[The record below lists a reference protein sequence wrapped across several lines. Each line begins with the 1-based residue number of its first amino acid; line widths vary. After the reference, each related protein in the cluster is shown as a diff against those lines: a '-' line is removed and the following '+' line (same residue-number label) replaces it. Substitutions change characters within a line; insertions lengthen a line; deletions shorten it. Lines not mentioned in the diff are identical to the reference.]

1 MLQSWI
7 ISKLEPVKECNRVLV
22 RDPLQLLGEGDSAIH
37 RYACDNGYT
46 VIKAATNLAFRDLY
60 DQVCADPE
68 IHKILIIDRAPARR
82 RSISSIT
89 KAPPPF
95 YPDLLAITPDDC
107 RINLDLRQFLK
118 ETTGDDNWPA
128 ETNDPRY
135 ARLIVRNLEAIQRAH
150 KNLRAANKTR
160 FDDHDFRTIVAFAS
174 LGVADS
180 AFKKPN
186 AEDYWKIGLL
196 SYEALEELETLT
208 PEITKP
214 ILNELRKA
222 PAPFCH
228 FANRSADLVVR
239 AFYVSLI
246 LSQHSDSWNLLLAN
260 IDPDLKP
267 LSDIKIEILK
277 DAALRLV
284 GIDREQANRD
294 LANVEK
300 SLTKEMLQFLLLDQ
314 LHLDTSA
321 GFTATL
327 EKEGYSTTIASLALL
342 MALSNLL
349 SVSPTKQEQQK
360 IAEILFPDGGKTTPR
375 FIDIRP
381 CDTFSQLKEAYRLAD
396 QCNRLRDQLAVAL
409 KNIKVLKPEQL
420 TYKQFRDVWN
430 EQKINRIEYYLSAL
444 QRLVYTGNLLI
455 RHENEL
461 PSLFS
466 NTLATLQK
474 RLDTIKEEIYRQ
486 LDELN
491 LRFQDLVGREYP
503 LWVKEIA
510 KDGSKTE
517 ALPLFSPQ
525 MTPILTSQFLRRCLK
540 PHWDSQKEK
549 AVLMVFDGMRYD
561 IWDELLRPLF
571 EDRMEVI
578 ADLPASSLLPS
589 ETHITRKAIFAGTF
603 PDSFDTHAGEN
614 VLLKEGLAREIGY
627 TGTVD
632 VISPEAAGTGETVR
646 YQAGKLD
653 VYIFELCDKE
663 LHKITMKTLPD
674 GRQVP
679 SRPLSFVYEQHL
691 KNIIDTEVMAII
703 RNLAP
708 GTKVFVTADH
718 GFGQVGRE
726 PLWFS
731 NECLN
736 EPTDSSYLNC
746 WLRVPISDSEIP
758 GKVRNN
764 VVAFTPEQLRM
775 PANETRFNKKI
786 GHDVHK
792 EFKAIVFPKTGYSFS
807 RQGSPYHPDA
817 YTHGGISIQEL
828 MIPMIVLKVKKHEE
842 GLLILDDITGPQEVI
857 EGEEVEFRLP
867 ISMSSHLALKDE
879 EVRTDV
885 DATWSCEP
893 GSKPL
898 PRQVLYVSSQGVEAI
913 IRFRPDPNDATLEE
927 RKEGLMKRTL
937 TVTVSYREG
946 YRISRKIQ
954 SRKFTV
960 RLNSEQIVRRIPPSL
975 GNILGL
981 TPKSM
986 R

>member
-22 RDPLQLLGEGDSAIH
+22 RDSLQLLGEGDGTIH
-37 RYACDNGYT
+37 RFACENGYT
-46 VIKAATNLAFRDLY
+46 VVKAATNLAFRDLY

-68 IHKILIIDRAPARR
+68 IAKVLVIDRAPARR
-82 RSISSIT
+82 RAASSVT

-95 YPDLLAITPDDC
+95 YPDLLALTSPEC
-107 RINLDLRQFLK
+107 RIDLDLRQFLK
-118 ETTGDDNWPA
+118 EATGDDNWPA

-135 ARLIVRNLEAIQRAH
+135 ARLIVRNLEAVQRAH
-150 KNLRAANKTR
+150 KNLRAANPTR
-160 FDDHDFRTIVAFAS
+160 FEDHDFRTIVAFAA
-174 LGVADS
+174 LGVAES

-214 ILNELRKA
+214 IREELRKA

-228 FANRSADLVVR
+228 FANHSADLVVR
-239 AFYVSLI
+239 AFYLSVV
-246 LSQHSDSWNLLLAN
+246 LSQHSENWNLLLAN

-267 LSDIKIEILK
+267 LSDIKPDILK
-277 DAALRLV
+277 DAAIRLV
-284 GIDREQANRD
+284 GLDRDQAHHD
-294 LANVEK
+294 LTNVEK
-300 SLTKEMLQFLLLDQ
+300 ALSKENLQFLLLDQ
-314 LHLDTSA
+314 LKLDQAA
-321 GFTATL
+321 GFAAAL
-327 EKEGYSTTIASLALL
+327 ERERYSTTVASLALL
-342 MALSNLL
+342 MALNNL
-349 SVSPTKQEQQK
+349 VSATPAKPEQQR
-360 IAEILFPDGGKTTPR
+360 IMQALFPEDGKKTTR

-381 CDTFSQLKEAYRLAD
+381 GSTFNQLKEAYQLAD
-396 QCNRLRDQLAVAL
+396 QCNRLRDQLALAMKNL
-409 KNIKVLKPEQL
+409 KVTKPEDL
-420 TYKQFRDVWN
+420 SYKHFREIWN
-430 EQKINRIEYYLSAL
+430 DQKINRLEYYLSAL
-444 QRLVYTGNLLI
+444 QRLAQTGNLLI
-455 RHENEL
+455 RHEDEL

-466 NTLATLQK
+466 NTLAALQQ
-474 RLDTIKEEIYRQ
+474 RLKAIKEEVNRQ
-486 LDELN
+486 LDDMN
-491 LRFQDLVGREYP
+491 ARFQELVAREYP
-503 LWVKEIA
+503 NWAKEIG
-510 KDGSKTE
+510 KDGSK
-517 ALPLFSPQ
+517 ADGLPLFASQ
-525 MTPILTSQFLRRCLK
+525 MPPILTSQFLRRCLK
-540 PHWDSQKEK
+540 PYWDFQKEK
-549 AVLMVFDGMRYD
+549 AVLLVFDGMRYD

-571 EDRMEVI
+571 EDRMDII

-603 PDSFDTHAGEN
+603 PESFDTHAAEN
-614 VLLKEGLAREIGY
+614 VLLKEGLAREFGY
-627 TGTVD
+627 AGEVE
-632 VISPEAAGTGETVR
+632 VVSPDTAGTGETVR
-646 YQAGKLD
+646 YRAGNLD

-663 LHKITMKTLPD
+663 LHKIAMKTLPD

-691 KNIIDTEVMAII
+691 KNIVDTEVMAII
-703 RNLAP
+703 RNLVPA
-708 GTKVFVTADH
+708 TKVIVTADH

-736 EPTDSSYLNC
+736 EPTDCSYLNC

-758 GKVRNN
+758 GKVRNS

-775 PANETRFNKKI
+775 PAKEVRFNKKL

-792 EFKAIVFPKTGYSFS
+792 EFKAVVFPKTGFSFS

-828 MIPMIVLKVKKHEE
+828 MIPMVVLKVKKHEE
-842 GLLILDDITGPQEVI
+842 GLLILDNITGPQEVV
-857 EGEEVEFRLP
+857 EGEEVEFHLP
-867 ISMSSHLALKDE
+867 ISKSTHLAAKE
-879 EVRTDV
+879 KEIRADV
-885 DATWSCEP
+885 DATWSCDP
-893 GSKPL
+893 GERPL
-898 PRQVLYVSSQGVEAI
+898 PHQVLYVSAQGGEAI
-913 IRFRPDPNDATLEE
+913 IRFKPDPSDATVEE
-927 RKEGLMKRTL
+927 RKNGLMERTL

-946 YRISRKIQ
+946 YRISRKMQ
-954 SRKFTV
+954 SRKFAV

>member
-1 MLQSWI
+1 MMQSWI
-7 ISKLEPVKECNRVLV
+7 ISKLEPVKEYNRVLV
-22 RDPLQLLGEGDSAIH
+22 RDPLQLLGEGDGTMH
-37 RYACDNGYT
+37 RFACENGYT
-46 VIKAATNLAFRDLY
+46 VVKAATNLAFRDLY
-60 DQVCADPE
+60 DRVCADPE
-68 IHKILIIDRAPARR
+68 ITKILIIDRAPARR
-82 RSISSIT
+82 RSTSSIT

-95 YPDLLAITPDDC
+95 YPDLLALTPADC

-118 ETTGDDNWPA
+118 EATGDDNWPA
-128 ETNDPRY
+128 ETSDPRY
-135 ARLIVRNLEAIQRAH
+135 ARLIVRNLEAVQRAH
-150 KNLRAANKTR
+150 KNLRAAHPTR
-160 FDDHDFRTIVAFAS
+160 FDDHDFRIIVAFAA
-174 LGVADS
+174 LGVAES

-214 ILNELRKA
+214 IRDELRKA

-228 FANRSADLVVR
+228 FANYSADLVVR
-239 AFYVSLI
+239 AFYLSVI
-246 LSQHSDSWNLLLAN
+246 LSQHSENWNLLLAN

-267 LSDIKIEILK
+267 LSDIKPDILK

-284 GIDREQANRD
+284 GLDRDQAHHD
-294 LANVEK
+294 LTNVEK

-314 LHLDTSA
+314 LKLDTA
-321 GFTATL
+321 VGFTTVL
-327 EKEGYSTTIASLALL
+327 EKEGYSTIIASLALL
-342 MALSNLL
+342 MALNNL
-349 SVSPTKQEQQK
+349 VSASPANQEQQK
-360 IAEILFPDGGKTTPR
+360 IMQALFPEGGKTIAR
-375 FIDIRP
+375 FLDSRP
-381 CDTFSQLKEAYRLAD
+381 CSTFSQLKEAYFLAD
-396 QCNRLRDQLAVAL
+396 QCNRLYDQLAVAL
-409 KNIKVLKPEQL
+409 KNLKVLKPEQL
-420 TYKQFRDVWN
+420 SYKQFRDVWN
-430 EQKINRIEYYLSAL
+430 DQKINRLEYYLSAL
-444 QRLVYTGNLLI
+444 QRLAQTGNLLT
-455 RHENEL
+455 RHEDEL

-466 NTLATLQK
+466 NTLATLRQ
-474 RLDTIKEEIYRQ
+474 RLETIKEEINRQ
-486 LDELN
+486 LDEMN
-491 LRFQDLVGREYP
+491 ARFQELVAREYP
-503 LWVKEIA
+503 HWVKEIG
-510 KDGSKTE
+510 KDSSNTE
-517 ALPLFSPQ
+517 VLPLFAPQ

-540 PHWDSQKEK
+540 PNWDSQKEK
-549 AVLMVFDGMRYD
+549 AVLLVFDGMRYD

-578 ADLPASSLLPS
+578 ADLPASALLPS
-589 ETHITRKAIFAGTF
+589 ETHISRKAIFAGTF
-603 PDSFDTHAGEN
+603 PDSFNTHAGEDA
-614 VLLKEGLAREIGY
+614 LLKEGLAREIGY

-632 VISPEAAGTGETVR
+632 VISPDTAGTGETVR
-646 YQAGKLD
+646 YRAGKLD

-679 SRPLSFVYEQHL
+679 SRPLSFIYEQHL

-718 GFGQVGRE
+718 GFVPVGRK

-736 EPTDSSYLNC
+736 EPADSSYLNC

-775 PANETRFNKKI
+775 PANEVRFNKKL

-792 EFKAIVFPKTGYSFS
+792 EFKAVVFPKTGFSFS
-807 RQGSPYHPDA
+807 RQGSPYRPDA

-828 MIPMIVLKVKKHEE
+828 MIPMVVLKVKKHEE
-842 GLLILDDITGPQEVI
+842 GLLVLDDITGPQEVI
-857 EGEEVEFRLP
+857 EGEEVEFHLP
-867 ISMSSHLALKDE
+867 ISISTRPAAKDK
-879 EVRTDV
+879 EVRADV

-893 GSKPL
+893 GERPL
-898 PRQVLYVSSQGVEAI
+898 PRQALYVSSQAADVI
-913 IRFRPDPNDATLEE
+913 IRFRPDPNDASVEE
-927 RKEGLMKRTL
+927 RKEGVMERTL

-946 YRISRKIQ
+946 YRISRKMQ

-960 RLNSEQIVRRIPPSL
+960 RLNSEQIVRRVPPSL

>member
-7 ISKLEPVKECNRVLV
+7 IRKLEPVKECSRVLV
-22 RDPLQLLGEGDSAIH
+22 RDPLQLLGEGDSTIH
-37 RYACDNGYT
+37 RFACENGYT
-46 VIKAATNLAFRDLY
+46 VVKAATNLAFRDLY
-60 DQVCADPE
+60 DRVCADPE
-68 IHKILIIDRAPARR
+68 ITKILIIDRAPARR
-82 RSISSIT
+82 RATSSIT

-95 YPDLLAITPDDC
+95 YPDLLALTPADC

-118 ETTGDDNWPA
+118 EATGDDNWPA
-128 ETNDPRY
+128 ETNDSRY
-135 ARLIVRNLEAIQRAH
+135 ARLIVRNLEAVQRAH
-150 KNLRAANKTR
+150 KNLRAAHSTR

-174 LGVADS
+174 LGVAES

-214 ILNELRKA
+214 IRDELRKA

-228 FANRSADLVVR
+228 FANHSADLVVR
-239 AFYVSLI
+239 AFYLSVI
-246 LSQHSDSWNLLLAN
+246 LSQHSENWNLLLAN

-267 LSDIKIEILK
+267 LSDIKLDILK

-284 GIDREQANRD
+284 GLDRNQAHHD
-294 LANVEK
+294 LTNVEK

-314 LHLDTSA
+314 LKLDTPA
-321 GFTATL
+321 GFSAAL
-327 EKEGYSTTIASLALL
+327 EKEGYSTIIASLALL
-342 MALSNLL
+342 MALNNL
-349 SVSPTKQEQQK
+349 VSAAPANQEQQK
-360 IAEILFPDGGKTTPR
+360 ILRALFPEGGKAIAR
-375 FIDIRP
+375 FIDIRL
-381 CDTFSQLKEAYRLAD
+381 CSTFSQLKEAYLLAD
-396 QCNRLRDQLAVAL
+396 QCNRLRDQFAVAL
-409 KNIKVLKPEQL
+409 KNLKVLKPEQL
-420 TYKQFRDVWN
+420 SYKQFRDVWN
-430 EQKINRIEYYLSAL
+430 DQKINRLEYCLSAL
-444 QRLVYTGNLLI
+444 QRLAQTGNLLT
-455 RHENEL
+455 RHEDEL

-466 NTLATLQK
+466 NTLATLRQ
-474 RLDTIKEEIYRQ
+474 RLDTMKEEINRQ
-486 LDELN
+486 LDDMN
-491 LRFQDLVGREYP
+491 ARFQELVAREYP
-503 LWVKEIA
+503 LWVKEFG
-510 KDGSKTE
+510 KDGGKAE
-517 ALPLFSPQ
+517 ALPLFASQ
-525 MTPILTSQFLRRCLK
+525 MPPILTSQFLRRCLK
-540 PHWDSQKEK
+540 PNWDFQKEK
-549 AVLMVFDGMRYD
+549 AVLLVFDGMRYD

-571 EDRMEVI
+571 EDRMDVI

-603 PDSFDTHAGEN
+603 PDSFDTHAAEN

-627 TGTVD
+627 TGDVE
-632 VISPEAAGTGETVR
+632 VISPDTAGTGETVR
-646 YQAGKLD
+646 YRAGKLD

-736 EPTDSSYLNC
+736 EPADSSYLNC
-746 WLRVPISDSEIP
+746 RLRVPISDSEIP

-764 VVAFTPEQLRM
+764 VIAFTSEQLRM
-775 PANETRFNKKI
+775 PAHEVRFDKKV

-792 EFKAIVFPKTGYSFS
+792 EFRAVVFPKTGFSFS

-828 MIPMIVLKVKKHEE
+828 MIPMVVLKVKKHEE
-842 GLLILDDITGPQEVI
+842 GLLILDDITGPQEII
-857 EGEEVEFRLP
+857 EGEEVEYRLP
-867 ISMSSHLALKDE
+867 ISKSPHLAVKDE
-879 EVRTDV
+879 EVRADA
-885 DATWSCEP
+885 DATWSREP
-893 GSKPL
+893 GERPL
-898 PRQVLYVSSQGVEAI
+898 PRQVLYVSSQGTEAI
-913 IRFRPDPNDATLEE
+913 IKFRPDPDDATDEE
-927 RKEGLMKRTL
+927 RKEGVMERTL
-937 TVTVSYREG
+937 TITVSYREG
-946 YRISRKIQ
+946 YRNSRKMQ

-960 RLNSEQIVRRIPPSL
+960 RLNSEQIVR
-975 GNILGL
+975 
-981 TPKSM
+981 
-986 R
+986 

>member
-7 ISKLEPVKECNRVLV
+7 IRKLEPVKECNRVLV
-22 RDPLQLLGEGDSAIH
+22 RDPLHLLGEGDSAMH
-37 RYACDNGYT
+37 RFACDNGYT

-82 RSISSIT
+82 RSTSSIT

-95 YPDLLAITPDDC
+95 YPDLLAITPADC

-118 ETTGDDNWPA
+118 EETGDDNWPA
-128 ETNDPRY
+128 ETSDPRY

-150 KNLRAANKTR
+150 KNLRSAHPTR

-196 SYEALEELETLT
+196 SYEALDELETLT

-214 ILNELRKA
+214 IRDELRKA

-228 FANRSADLVVR
+228 FANRNADLVVR

-260 IDPDLKP
+260 IDPDLQP
-267 LSDIKIEILK
+267 LSDIKLDILK

-284 GIDREQANRD
+284 GFDRDQAHRD
-294 LANVEK
+294 LTNVEK
-300 SLTKEMLQFLLLDQ
+300 SLTREMLQFLLLDQ
-314 LHLDTSA
+314 LKLDTPA
-321 GFTATL
+321 GFTAVL
-327 EKEGYSTTIASLALL
+327 EKEAYSTTIASLALL
-342 MALSNLL
+342 VALTNLL
-349 SVSPTKQEQQK
+349 SASPAQQEQQK
-360 IAEILFPDGGKTTPR
+360 VMETLFPDGGKITPR
-375 FIDIRP
+375 FIDVRP
-381 CDTFSQLKEAYRLAD
+381 CSTFSQLKEAYRLAD

-409 KNIKVLKPEQL
+409 KNFKVLKPEQL
-420 TYKQFRDVWN
+420 AYKQFRDVWN

-444 QRLVYTGNLLI
+444 QRIVHTGNLLI
-455 RHENEL
+455 RQEDEL
-461 PSLFS
+461 PSIFS
-466 NTLATLQK
+466 NTLALLQQ
-474 RLDTIKEEIYRQ
+474 RLDIVKEEIKRQ

-491 LRFQDLVGREYP
+491 LRFQDLVAREYP

-517 ALPLFSPQ
+517 VLPLFFPQ

-540 PHWDSQKEK
+540 SHWDSQKEK

-571 EDRMEVI
+571 EDRMEII
-578 ADLPASSLLPS
+578 ADLPASALLPS

-603 PDSFDTHAGEN
+603 PDSFDTHAAEN

-632 VISPEAAGTGETVR
+632 VVSPAAAGTGETVR
-646 YQAGKLD
+646 YRAGKLD

-703 RNLAP
+703 RNLSP

-718 GFGQVGRE
+718 GFCQVGRNSLSFE
-726 PLWFS
+726 TTS
-731 NECLN
+731 LN
-736 EPTDSSYLNC
+736 EPGDCSYLNC
-746 WLRVPISDSEIP
+746 WLRVPITDSSVH
-758 GKVRNN
+758 GKVRSN
-764 VVAFTPEQLRM
+764 VIAFTPEQLRM
-775 PANETRFNKKI
+775 KTQDVRFDKKTGQNI
-786 GHDVHK
+786 CK
-792 EFKAIVFPKTGYSFS
+792 EFKAIVFPKTGFSFS

-828 MIPMIVLKVKKHEE
+828 MIPMVVLKVKKHEE

-867 ISMSSHLALKDE
+867 ITKSAHLALKDE
-879 EVRTDV
+879 EVRIDM

-898 PRQVLYVSSQGVEAI
+898 PRQVLYVSSQGVEAT
-913 IRFRPDPNDATLEE
+913 IRFKPDPNDALVEE

>member
-1 MLQSWI
+1 
-7 ISKLEPVKECNRVLV
+7 
-22 RDPLQLLGEGDSAIH
+22 
-37 RYACDNGYT
+37 
-46 VIKAATNLAFRDLY
+46 
-60 DQVCADPE
+60 
-68 IHKILIIDRAPARR
+68 
-82 RSISSIT
+82 
-89 KAPPPF
+89 
-95 YPDLLAITPDDC
+95 
-107 RINLDLRQFLK
+107 
-118 ETTGDDNWPA
+118 
-128 ETNDPRY
+128 
-135 ARLIVRNLEAIQRAH
+135 
-150 KNLRAANKTR
+150 
-160 FDDHDFRTIVAFAS
+160 VAFAA
-174 LGVADS
+174 LGVAES

-186 AEDYWKIGLL
+186 DEDYWKIGLL

-214 ILNELRKA
+214 IRDELRKA

-228 FANRSADLVVR
+228 FAKHGADLVVR
-239 AFYVSLI
+239 AFYLSVI
-246 LSQHSDSWNLLLAN
+246 LSQHSENWNLLLAN

-267 LSDIKIEILK
+267 LSDIKPDILK
-277 DAALRLV
+277 DAAPRLV
-284 GIDREQANRD
+284 DLDRDQAHHD
-294 LANVEK
+294 LTNVEK
-300 SLTKEMLQFLLLDQ
+300 SLTKEMLQFLLFDQ
-314 LHLDTSA
+314 LKIDTAA
-321 GFTATL
+321 GFTDAL
-327 EKEGYSTTIASLALL
+327 EKEGYSTIIASLALL
-342 MALSNLL
+342 MALNNL
-349 SVSPTKQEQQK
+349 VSASPAKQEQQK
-360 IAEILFPDGGKTTPR
+360 IMQALFPEGGKTTAR

-381 CDTFSQLKEAYRLAD
+381 CSTFSQLKESYLLAD
-396 QCNRLRDQLAVAL
+396 QCNRLRDQLTVAV
-409 KNIKVLKPEQL
+409 KNLKVLQPEQL
-420 TYKQFRDVWN
+420 SYKQFRDVWN
-430 EQKINRIEYYLSAL
+430 DQKINRLEYYLSAL
-444 QRLVYTGNLLI
+444 QRLAQTGNLLT
-455 RHENEL
+455 RHEDEL
-461 PSLFS
+461 PPLFS
-466 NTLATLQK
+466 NTLATLRQ
-474 RLDTIKEEIYRQ
+474 RLDTIKDEINRQ
-486 LDELN
+486 LDDMN
-491 LRFQDLVGREYP
+491 ARFQELVAREYP
-503 LWVKEIA
+503 HWVKEIG
-510 KDGSKTE
+510 KDGGKAE
-517 ALPLFSPQ
+517 FLPLFASQ
-525 MTPILTSQFLRRCLK
+525 MPPILTSQFLRRCLK
-540 PHWDSQKEK
+540 PNWDFQKEK
-549 AVLMVFDGMRYD
+549 AVLLVFDGMRYD

-603 PDSFDTHAGEN
+603 PDSFDTHAAEN

-627 TGTVD
+627 TGAVD
-632 VISPEAAGTGETVR
+632 VISPDTAGTGETVR
-646 YQAGKLD
+646 YRAGKLD

-691 KNIIDTEVMAII
+691 KNIIDTEVMDII

-718 GFGQVGRE
+718 GFGQVGRV

-736 EPTDSSYLNC
+736 EPADSSYLNC

-775 PANETRFNKKI
+775 PAHEVRFNKKV

-792 EFKAIVFPKTGYSFS
+792 EFKAVVFPKTGFPFS

-817 YTHGGISIQEL
+817 YTHGGISIQEM
-828 MIPMIVLKVKKHEE
+828 MIPMVVLKVKKHEE

-867 ISMSSHLALKDE
+867 ISKSTHLAGKDE

-885 DATWSCEP
+885 DAAWSCEP
-893 GSKPL
+893 GERPL
-898 PRQVLYVSSQGVEAI
+898 ARQVLYVSSQVTEAI
-913 IRFRPDPNDATLEE
+913 IRFRPDPNDATVEE
-927 RKEGLMKRTL
+927 RKAGVMERTL

-946 YRISRKIQ
+946 YRINRKIQ
-954 SRKFTV
+954 SCKFTV

>member
-1 MLQSWI
+1 MLQRWI
-7 ISKLEPVKECNRVLV
+7 IKKIEPVKEYNRVLV
-22 RDPLQLLGEGDSAIH
+22 RDPLQLLGEGDSAMH
-37 RYACDNGYT
+37 RFACDNGYT

-82 RSISSIT
+82 RSSSSTT

-95 YPDLLAITPDDC
+95 YPDLLAVTPADC

-118 ETTGDDNWPA
+118 EATGDDNWPA
-128 ETNDPRY
+128 ETNNPRY
-135 ARLIVRNLEAIQRAH
+135 ARLIVRNLDAIQRAH
-150 KNLRAANKTR
+150 KNLRAAHSTR

-214 ILNELRKA
+214 IRDELRKA

-228 FANRSADLVVR
+228 FAYRSADLVVR

-260 IDPDLKP
+260 IDPDLQP
-267 LSDIKIEILK
+267 LSDIKMDILK

-284 GIDREQANRD
+284 GFDRDQAHRD
-294 LANVEK
+294 LTTVEK

-314 LHLDTSA
+314 LKLDTPA
-321 GFTATL
+321 GFTAAL
-327 EKEGYSTTIASLALL
+327 EKEEYSTTIVSLALL

-349 SVSPTKQEQQK
+349 SASPAKQEQQK
-360 IAEILFPDGGKTTPR
+360 IMETLFPESGKATPR
-375 FIDIRP
+375 FIDVRP
-381 CDTFSQLKEAYRLAD
+381 SSTFSQLKEAYKLAD
-396 QCNRLRDQLAVAL
+396 QCNQLRDQLAVAV
-409 KNIKVLKPEQL
+409 KNFKVLKPEQL
-420 TYKQFRDVWN
+420 TYKQFRDAWN
-430 EQKINRIEYYLSAL
+430 EQKINRIEYYLSAF
-444 QRLVYTGNLLI
+444 QRLVHTGNLLI
-455 RHENEL
+455 RHEDEL

-466 NTLATLQK
+466 NALATLRQ
-474 RLDTIKEEIYRQ
+474 RLEVIKAEIDRQ
-486 LDELN
+486 LNELN
-491 LRFQDLVGREYP
+491 LRFQDLVAREYP
-503 LWVKEIA
+503 FWVKEIA

-540 PHWDSQKEK
+540 SHWDPQKEK

-614 VLLKEGLAREIGY
+614 VLLQEGLAREIGY
-627 TGTVD
+627 TGSVD
-632 VISPEAAGTGETVR
+632 VVAPEAAGTGETVR
-646 YQAGKLD
+646 YRAGKLD

-703 RNLAP
+703 RNLSP

-718 GFGQVGRE
+718 GFCQVGRE

-736 EPTDSSYLNC
+736 EPADSSYLNC

-764 VVAFTPEQLRM
+764 VIAFTPEQLRM
-775 PANETRFNKKI
+775 KTQDIRFDKKI
-786 GHDVHK
+786 GQNIHK
-792 EFKAIVFPKTGYSFS
+792 EFKAIVFPKNGYSFS

-867 ISMSSHLALKDE
+867 ITKSSHLALKDE
-879 EVRTDV
+879 EVRADV
-885 DATWSCEP
+885 DATWSCDP
-893 GSKPL
+893 GSRPL
-898 PRQVLYVSSQGVEAI
+898 PRQVLYVSTESVEAI
-913 IRFRPDPNDATLEE
+913 IRFKPDPNDATVEE
-927 RKEGLMKRTL
+927 RKEGVMKRTL

>member
-7 ISKLEPVKECNRVLV
+7 ISKLEPIKECNRVLV
-22 RDPLQLLGEGDSAIH
+22 RDPLQLIGEADGTIH
-37 RYACDNGYT
+37 RFACENGYT
-46 VIKAATNLAFRDLY
+46 VVKAATNLAFRDLY

-68 IHKILIIDRAPARR
+68 IAKILVIDRAPARR
-82 RSISSIT
+82 RATSSVT

-95 YPDLLAITPDDC
+95 YPDLLAHTPPDC

-118 ETTGDDNWPA
+118 EATGDDNWPA

-135 ARLIVRNLEAIQRAH
+135 ARLIVRNLEAVQRAH
-150 KNLRAANKTR
+150 KNLRAAHPTR
-160 FDDHDFRTIVAFAS
+160 FDDHDFRTIVAFAA
-174 LGVADS
+174 LGVAES

-208 PEITKP
+208 PETTKP
-214 ILNELRKA
+214 IRDELRKA

-228 FANRSADLVVR
+228 FANHSADLVVR
-239 AFYVSLI
+239 AFYLSVI
-246 LSQHSDSWNLLLAN
+246 LSQHSENWNLLLAN
-260 IDPDLKP
+260 VDPDLKP
-267 LSDIKIEILK
+267 LSDIKPDILK
-277 DAALRLV
+277 DAAPRLV
-284 GIDREQANRD
+284 GLDRDQAHRD
-294 LANVEK
+294 LTSVEK
-300 SLTKEMLQFLLLDQ
+300 SLTKEILQFLLIEQ
-314 LHLDTSA
+314 LKLDTAA
-321 GFTATL
+321 GFAGAL
-327 EKEGYSTTIASLALL
+327 EREGYSTTIASLALL
-342 MALSNLL
+342 MALANLL
-349 SVSPTKQEQQK
+349 SASPAKAEQQK
-360 IAEILFPDGGKTTPR
+360 IMQALFPEGGKKAAR

-381 CDTFSQLKEAYRLAD
+381 GSTFTQLREAYLLAE
-396 QCNRLRDQLAVAL
+396 QCNRLRDLLALAVKNL
-409 KNIKVLKPEQL
+409 KVIKPEEL
-420 TYKQFRDVWN
+420 SFKHFREVWN
-430 EQKINRIEYYLSAL
+430 DQKINRLEYYFSAL
-444 QRLVYTGNLLI
+444 QRLAQTGNLLI
-455 RHENEL
+455 RHEDEL

-466 NTLATLQK
+466 NTLAALQQ
-474 RLDTIKEEIYRQ
+474 RLDTVKEEINRN
-486 LDELN
+486 LDEMN
-491 LRFQDLVGREYP
+491 ARFQHLVAHEYP
-503 LWVKEIA
+503 YWVKEIG
-510 KDGSKTE
+510 KDGGK
-517 ALPLFSPQ
+517 ADGLPLFASQ
-525 MTPILTSQFLRRCLK
+525 MPPILTSQFLRRCLK
-540 PHWDSQKEK
+540 PNWDPLKEK
-549 AVLMVFDGMRYD
+549 AVLLVFDGMRYD

-571 EDRMEVI
+571 EDRMDII

-603 PDSFDTHAGEN
+603 PDSFDTHASEN
-614 VLLKEGLAREIGY
+614 SLLKEGLAREIGY
-627 TGTVD
+627 AGD
-632 VISPEAAGTGETVR
+632 VEVLSPDTAGTGETVR
-646 YQAGKLD
+646 YRAGKLD

-663 LHKITMKTLPD
+663 LHKISMKTLPD

-718 GFGQVGRE
+718 GFGQVGRV
-726 PLWFS
+726 PLWFP

-736 EPTDSSYLNC
+736 EPADSTYLNC
-746 WLRVPISDSEIP
+746 LLKVPISDSEIP
-758 GKVRNN
+758 GKVRGN
-764 VVAFTPEQLRM
+764 VIAFSPEQLRM
-775 PANETRFNKKI
+775 RAQEVRFDKKA

-792 EFKAIVFPKTGYSFS
+792 EFKAVAFPKTGFSFS

-828 MIPMIVLKVKKHEE
+828 MIPMVVLKVKKHEE
-842 GLLILDDITGPQEVI
+842 GLLILDNITGPPEVI
-857 EGEEVEFRLP
+857 EGEEIEFHLP
-867 ISMSSHLALKDE
+867 ISKSMHLAAKEKEIRADI
-879 EVRTDV
+879 

-893 GSKPL
+893 GNRPL
-898 PRQVLYVSSQGVEAI
+898 PRQVFYVSAQGMEAI
-913 IRFRPDPNDATLEE
+913 IRFKPDPDDATSEE
-927 RKEGLMKRTL
+927 RKQGVMERTL